1 MILGC
6 TCSTM
11 ANHSVGD
18 SLPTFGEL
26 LSSSV
31 IFIGVHITQIS
42 IFSMPQYIADRKI
55 VTGLQDPTVSISAMI
70 TSLGRKSI
78 TGYDSRL

>member
-42 IFSMPQYIADRKI
+42 IFSMPQYIADRN
-55 VTGLQDPTVSISAMI
+55 
-70 TSLGRKSI
+70 
-78 TGYDSRL
+78 